1 MSENIHTKEEEILEV
16 SESERSMIVLFGLLV
31 VSVMTCHGMEME
43 MANAKALKT
52 GLIFMGLVCL
62 FENWSVISCRLW

>member
-43 MANAKALKT
+43 MANAKALKA

-62 FENWSVISCRLW
+62 FV